1 MRFWKH
7 SLLAA
12 GIFLGIASTVTYT
25 SCTHDSCKNLICRN
39 GGTCAD
45 EACRCPDGYEGTQ
58 CEILSRTKFLG
69 TYDGQTKV
77 NSLPVEIDS
86 AVVLASNALQ
96 NNSTIETMIY
106 SRSEEKILGT
116 VKGNEITVVS
126 PTGKTITY
134 KMVSANR
141 IEILIDEMVNGER
154 IITNFQGNKR

>member
-12 GIFLGIASTVTYT
+12 GIFMGIASTVTYT

-69 TYDGQTKV
+69 TYDGQIKV
-77 NSLPVEIDS
+77 NDLPVKIDS
-86 AVVLASNALQ
+86 AVVITSNALQ
-96 NNSTIETMIY
+96 NNSTIETFIY
-106 SRSEEKILGT
+106 SRLPEKMTGA
-116 VKGNEITVVS
+116 VVGDEVNTIA
-126 PTGKTITY
+126 PTGKKISY
-134 KMVSANR
+134 KMIAANR
-141 IEILIDEMVNGER
+141 IEIVIDEMVEGER
-154 IITNFQGNKR
+154 VITNFQGDKR